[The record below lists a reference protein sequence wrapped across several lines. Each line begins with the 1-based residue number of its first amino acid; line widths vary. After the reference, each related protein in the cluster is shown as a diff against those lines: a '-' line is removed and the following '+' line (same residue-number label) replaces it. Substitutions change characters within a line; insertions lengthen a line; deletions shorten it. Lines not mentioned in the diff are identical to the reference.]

1 MDANEIELVVRAR
14 KGEVEAF
21 TALVERCWARL
32 VGFARSVVGDSEAE
46 DCVQESL
53 VVVWEKLSSL
63 RESAA
68 FQSWAL
74 RIVARR
80 CVRRARGRARFVPL
94 SLVSEEADP
103 KSQGESEALQVES
116 VLALLPPRQRAVMH
130 LTVVEGMTDSE
141 IGAALAI
148 SPASVRSHRRRA
160 RESLSPKFRQ
170 FRIVEDKEDAA
181 AGRQE
186 PGRSV

>member
-1 MDANEIELVVRAR
+1 MDAKEIELVDRAR
-14 KGEVEAF
+14 AGEIEAF
-21 TALVERCWARL
+21 TGLVERNWARL

-53 VVVWEKLSSL
+53 VAVWKKLSSL
-63 RESAA
+63 RDSAA
-68 FQSWAL
+68 FQSWVL

-80 CVRRARGRARFVPL
+80 CVRRARGRARFV
-94 SLVSEEADP
+94 SLTLVPDEADP
-103 KSQGESEALQVES
+103 RSRGESEALQVES

-160 RESLSPKFRQ
+160 RETLSPRLRQ
-170 FRIVEDKEDAA
+170 HRFQEEEEDAA
-181 AGRQE
+181 AG
-186 PGRSV
+186 